1 MIESLVVILIGFG
14 CLFFFMREVNKKVD
28 EINRYQIREMK
39 REYNVVLRSA
49 KEYQSNTTQIK
60 KAINELQKDID
71 TLNKARE
78 DSNIY
83 SINKKKK

>member
-14 CLFFFMREVNKKVD
+14 CLFYFMREVNKKVD
-28 EINRYQIREMK
+28 EVNRYQLREMK
-39 REYNVVLRSA
+39 REYNVLLRSA
-49 KEYQSNTTQIK
+49 RDYQANTSQLK

-78 DSNIY
+78 DSNIF